1 MTPFSILYEN
11 DEILLINKPNGVS
24 VQGGKGISHPLD
36 SELSAQLGYK
46 IHLVHRLDKET
57 SGILIVAK
65 NPLAAAKWTGMI
77 AQKDVKKEYIAITI
91 GKPLVDGKPSEKGR
105 IRGTV
110 EAHGRTQEAYLDFT
124 VEKSGVIAA
133 ESQTGESQIALS
145 LVHIVLGTGRM
156 HQIRIQLAKN
166 GAPIAADDQHGDF
179 KKNKLLRKAGIKKLC
194 LAAFRLTL
202 PVDGKERVF
211 EIPLP
216 EHMQK
221 AASLI
226 EILQTISK
234 S

>member
-36 SELSAQLGYK
+36 TELSAQLGYK
-46 IHLVHRLDKET
+46 IHLVHRLDKDT

-77 AQKDVKKEYIAITI
+77 GKKDVKKEYCAISI
-91 GKPLVDGKPSEKGR
+91 GRPVVGGKALDSGR
-105 IRGTV
+105 LEGV
-110 EAHGRTQEAYLDFT
+110 LESHGREVSAVLNFS
-124 VEKSGVIAA
+124 VEKSARISIPSPDGSD
-133 ESQTGESQIALS
+133 ESLELS
-145 LVHIVLGTGRM
+145 CIHIKLGTGRM

-179 KKNKLLRKAGIKKLC
+179 KKNKLLRRVGIKKLC
-194 LAAFRLTL
+194 LAAFRLTI
-202 PVDGKERVF
+202 PVEGKERVF

-216 EHMQK
+216 EHIQK
-221 AASLI
+221 ASSLI
-226 EILQTISK
+226 ENL
-234 S
+234 

>member
-36 SELSAQLGYK
+36 TELSAQLGYK

-57 SGILIVAK
+57 SGILVVAK
-65 NPLAAAKWTGMI
+65 NSRAAAKWTNLI
-77 AQKDVKKEYIAITI
+77 AQKEVKKEYIAITI

-110 EAHGRTQEAYLDFT
+110 EAHGRIQEAYLDFT
-124 VEKSGVIAA
+124 VEKSGVAAA
-133 ESQTGESQIALS
+133 ESQADESKIPLS

-179 KKNKLLRKAGIKKLC
+179 KKNKLLRRVGIKKLC
-194 LAAFRLTL
+194 LAAFRLTI
-202 PVDGKERVF
+202 PVDGKESVF

-221 AASLI
+221 ASSLI
-226 EILQTISK
+226 DGTLA
-234 S
+234 

>member
-77 AQKDVKKEYIAITI
+77 GRKDVKKEYIAITI

-124 VEKSGVIAA
+124 VEKSGVIAT
-133 ESQTGESQIALS
+133 ESQTDESQIALS

-194 LAAFRLTL
+194 LVAFRLTL

-226 EILQTISK
+226 ESLQAISK

>member
-36 SELSAQLGYK
+36 TELSAQLGYK
-46 IHLVHRLDKET
+46 IHLVHRLDKDT
-57 SGILIVAK
+57 SGILVVAK
-65 NPLAAAKWTGMI
+65 NSRAAAKWTNLI
-77 AQKDVKKEYIAITI
+77 AQKEVKKEYIAITI

-133 ESQTGESQIALS
+133 ESQTDESQIALS

-179 KKNKLLRKAGIKKLC
+179 KKNKLLRRVGIKKLC
-194 LAAFRLTL
+194 LAAFRLTI
-202 PVDGKERVF
+202 PVDGKEKTF

-221 AASLI
+221 ASSLI
-226 EILQTISK
+226 DGTLA
-234 S
+234 

>member
-36 SELSAQLGYK
+36 TELSTQLGYK
-46 IHLVHRLDKET
+46 IHLVHRLDKDT
-57 SGILIVAK
+57 SGILVVAK
-65 NPLAAAKWTGMI
+65 NSRAAAKWTNLI
-77 AQKDVKKEYIAITI
+77 AQKEVKKEYIAITI

-133 ESQTGESQIALS
+133 ESQTDESQIALS

-179 KKNKLLRKAGIKKLC
+179 KKNKLLRRVGIKKLC
-194 LAAFRLTL
+194 LAAFRLTI

-216 EHMQK
+216 EHIQK
-221 AASLI
+221 ASSLI
-226 EILQTISK
+226 ENL
-234 S
+234 

>member
-36 SELSAQLGYK
+36 TELSAQLGYK

-57 SGILIVAK
+57 SGILVVAK
-65 NPLAAAKWTGMI
+65 NSRAAAKWTNLI
-77 AQKDVKKEYIAITI
+77 AQKEVKKEYIAITI

-133 ESQTGESQIALS
+133 ETQAGESQIPLS

-179 KKNKLLRKAGIKKLC
+179 KKNKLLRRVGIKKLC
-194 LAAFRLTL
+194 LAAFRLTI

-216 EHMQK
+216 EHIQK
-221 AASLI
+221 ASSLI
-226 EILQTISK
+226 ENF
-234 S
+234 